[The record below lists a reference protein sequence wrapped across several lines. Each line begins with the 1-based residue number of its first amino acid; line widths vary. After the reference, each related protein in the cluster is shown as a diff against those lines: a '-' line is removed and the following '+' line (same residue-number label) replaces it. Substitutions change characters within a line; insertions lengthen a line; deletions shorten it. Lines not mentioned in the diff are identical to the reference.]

1 MKKWIYT
8 GLMALGL
15 LGFAAGVWPQART
28 SFKIFDEGAFVSTIQ
43 SINCIG
49 TEITCTENLSAHR
62 VDLSVAVTG
71 AAPLGAQFV
80 TLALDGI
87 LTAER
92 VLTGTVNQII
102 ITDGGAN
109 STVTL
114 SIPQDIH
121 TGAAPTFA
129 SLDLN
134 DAVNQITL
142 DADEGS
148 GFFGTITLDTLT
160 AARLYTFPDS
170 SGEVALLPID
180 LTTSDVTGVLPIA
193 NGGTDLS
200 TVPTNG
206 QLLIGNGTDYTLAT
220 LTGTVN
226 QITVTSGSGSITL
239 STPQDIHTG
248 ASPTFANLNLDNRL
262 NHSGDADTFIDFNT
276 DEIEIEVGGTFFVRM
291 TEGATDVFTINPN
304 SGDVDFIVETD
315 ITADAFTIDAGANTA
330 TFNVLLTVNNISIN
344 DAINQ
349 ILFDADGTF
358 TGQLTLATL
367 TASQT
372 WTLPDSTGTI
382 ALVSSVGGFA
392 AEVIDKEATDFSTT
406 LATEQTV
413 YSFTIP
419 GGLLGTESQVRVNVT
434 GDMAG
439 GTAATTYRMK
449 YGATTLVTLVGTP
462 GNDPSPVKIIMS
474 LNADDATGSQQAHF
488 LIFHDDTNSD
498 SAVGTSAEDST
509 GDLVF
514 ELTVETTNAAQNYTM
529 QHTVME
535 LSQ

>member
-28 SFKIFDEGAFVSTIQ
+28 SFKIFDEGTFVSTIQ

-49 TEITCTENLSAHR
+49 SDISCTENLSEHR
-62 VDLSVAVTG
+62 VDLQIAIVG
-71 AAPLGAQFV
+71 AAPSSAQFV
-80 TLALDGI
+80 TLALDGT

-102 ITDGGAN
+102 LVDGGAN
-109 STVTL
+109 ST
-114 SIPQDIH
+114 
-121 TGAAPTFA
+121 
-129 SLDLN
+129 
-134 DAVNQITL
+134 
-142 DADEGS
+142 
-148 GFFGTITLDTLT
+148 
-160 AARLYTFPDS
+160 
-170 SGEVALLPID
+170 
-180 LTTSDVTGVLPIA
+180 
-193 NGGTDLS
+193 
-200 TVPTNG
+200 
-206 QLLIGNGTDYTLAT
+206 
-220 LTGTVN
+220 
-226 QITVTSGSGSITL
+226 ITL
-239 STPQDIHTG
+239 STPQDIDAT
-248 ASPTFANLNLDNRL
+248 ADPTFASLSL
-262 NHSGDADTFIDFNT
+262 
-276 DEIEIEVGGTFFVRM
+276 
-291 TEGATDVFTINPN
+291 
-304 SGDVDFIVETD
+304 
-315 ITADAFTIDAGANTA
+315 
-330 TFNVLLTVNNISIN
+330 N
-344 DAINQ
+344 DAIDQ

-358 TGQLTLATL
+358 TGQLTMATL

-372 WTLPDSTGTI
+372 WTFPDATGTI

-392 AEVIDKEATDFSTT
+392 AEVIDKEATDFTTT

-419 GGLLGTESQVRVNVT
+419 GGILGTENQVRVNIT

-439 GTAATTYRMK
+439 GTAGTTYRMK
-449 YGATTLVTLVGTP
+449 YGATTLITQVGTP

-474 LNADDATGSQQAHF
+474 LNADDSTGLQQAHF

-509 GDLVF
+509 GDLLF

>member
-15 LGFAAGVWPQART
+15 LGFTAGVWPQART
-28 SFKIFDEGAFVSTIQ
+28 SFKIFDEGAYVSNIQ

-49 TEITCTENLSAHR
+49 SDITCTENLSEHR
-62 VDLSVAVTG
+62 VDLQIAIAG
-71 AAPLGAQFV
+71 AAPSSAQFV
-80 TLALDGI
+80 TLALDGT
-87 LTAER
+87 LSAER

-102 ITDGGAN
+102 LVDGGAN
-109 STVTL
+109 ST
-114 SIPQDIH
+114 
-121 TGAAPTFA
+121 
-129 SLDLN
+129 
-134 DAVNQITL
+134 
-142 DADEGS
+142 
-148 GFFGTITLDTLT
+148 
-160 AARLYTFPDS
+160 
-170 SGEVALLPID
+170 
-180 LTTSDVTGVLPIA
+180 
-193 NGGTDLS
+193 
-200 TVPTNG
+200 
-206 QLLIGNGTDYTLAT
+206 
-220 LTGTVN
+220 
-226 QITVTSGSGSITL
+226 ITL

-276 DEIEIEVGGTFFVRM
+276 DEIEIEVGGTFFARL

-304 SGDVDFIVETD
+304 SGDIDFIVETD
-315 ITADAFTIDAGANTA
+315 ATADAFTIDAGANTA
-330 TFNVLLTVNNISIN
+330 AFNVLLTVNNISFN

-358 TGQLTLATL
+358 TGQLTMATL
-367 TASQT
+367 TASQA
-372 WTLPDSTGTI
+372 WTLPDQTGTI

-406 LATEQTV
+406 LATEETV

-419 GGLLGTESQVRVNVT
+419 GGILGTESQIRVNVT

-439 GTAATTYRMK
+439 GTAAVTYRMK
-449 YGATTLVTLVGTP
+449 YGATTLITLVGTP

-474 LNADDATGSQQAHF
+474 LNADDATGLQQAHF

-509 GDLVF
+509 GDLLF
-514 ELTVETTNAAQNYTM
+514 ELTVETTSAAQNYTM